1 MLFCVSFVDIVS
13 LSLILQDHDT
23 FPRSLYLVYFRR
35 CLPTIS
41 LRMFLFFNKINKT
54 AWGGGGI
61 DRNFCLHFTLLLSIQ
76 FKECCWPLWLRF
88 FPNKVGDEKRKLC
101 NVFNID
107 SLTSQKSHA
116 SPTPFST
123 LRKILHNFRFNG
135 FIITDTAE
143 YSLQ

>member
-1 MLFCVSFVDIVS
+1 MTHFRGVCISFTFDVASPLFHCECFYF
-13 LSLILQDHDT
+13 LT
-23 FPRSLYLVYFRR
+23 RSTKRR
-35 CLPTIS
+35 
-41 LRMFLFFNKINKT
+41 
-54 AWGGGGI
+54 GGGDI